1 MKKLNFNIS
10 VNRMTYTKAKTM
22 RNTMVNATEN
32 NFDNLVAGQRYL
44 FYGKIPVIQNHTTKT
59 NNTTETN
66 NTFETTEVL
75 FRANFIEIVTNH
87 IEKRIMTNNV
97 ECKERG
103 ELNQCGILSTPLDW
117 ITKVEKLNDVLEE

>member
-1 MKKLNFNIS
+1 
-10 VNRMTYTKAKTM
+10 MTYTKANTNTM

-44 FYGKIPVIQNHTTKT
+44 FYGKIPVIQKHTSKSD
-59 NNTTETN
+59 NTTETN

-75 FRANFIEIVTNH
+75 FTANFIEIVTNH
-87 IEKRIMTNNV
+87 IEKTIITNNV

-103 ELNQCGILSTPLDW
+103 ELNQCGILATPLDW
-117 ITKVEKLNDVLEE
+117 ITKVEKLNDVLAE

>member
-1 MKKLNFNIS
+1 
-10 VNRMTYTKAKTM
+10 MTYTKANTNTM

-32 NFDNLVAGQRYL
+32 NFNNFNNLVAGQRYL
-44 FYGKIPVIQNHTTKT
+44 FYGKLPVIQKHTSET
-59 NNTTETN
+59 NNTTKSDTTTKTN

-75 FRANFIEIVTNH
+75 FTANFIEIVTNH

-117 ITKVEKLNDVLEE
+117 IIKVEKLNDVLAE

>member
-1 MKKLNFNIS
+1 
-10 VNRMTYTKAKTM
+10 MTYTKANTNTM

-44 FYGKIPVIQNHTTKT
+44 FYGKIPVIQKHTSKSD
-59 NNTTETN
+59 NTTETN

-75 FRANFIEIVTNH
+75 FTANFIEIVTNH
-87 IEKRIMTNNV
+87 IEKTIITNNV

-103 ELNQCGILSTPLDW
+103 ELNQCGILTTPLDW
-117 ITKVEKLNDVLEE
+117 ITKVEKLNDVLAE

>member
-1 MKKLNFNIS
+1 
-10 VNRMTYTKAKTM
+10 MTYTKANTM

-44 FYGKIPVIQNHTTKT
+44 FYGKIPVIQNHTSKSD
-59 NNTTETN
+59 NTTETN

-75 FRANFIEIVTNH
+75 FTANFIEIVTNH
-87 IEKRIMTNNV
+87 IEKTIITNNV

-103 ELNQCGILSTPLDW
+103 ELNQCGILTTPLDW
-117 ITKVEKLNDVLEE
+117 ITKVEKLNDVLAE